1 MGKKILSSNDALGI
15 QILDLQDRDS
25 YSENIEKA
33 VQALLAGR
41 IVAFPTETLYGLGV
55 NAHNRDAIENLY
67 RVKERPEEKKMAI
80 MVTDSEAVKEWVRE
94 LPPAA
99 EKLMKL
105 FWPGPLT
112 IVLLL
117 PDMTTIGFRNPD
129 NRVIRDI
136 IRCAGVPIASTSANI
151 SGSQPAI
158 DAQQVAAYLGDKIDL
173 VLDDGPTQLK
183 KPSTVVKVYRETFEI
198 IRHGIIQEERISRC
212 IHEDS
217 LSLRS

>member
-1 MGKKILSSNDALGI
+1 MGKKILLSTIALGK
-15 QILDLQDRDS
+15 QLLDLQDRHS
-25 YSENIEKA
+25 YAENIEKA
-33 VQALLAGR
+33 VHALLAGR

-55 NAHNRDAIENLY
+55 NAHDREAVEALY
-67 RVKERPEEKKMAI
+67 RVKARPEEKKMAI
-80 MVTDSEAVKEWVRE
+80 MVADSGEVREWVRE

-129 NRVIRDI
+129 NRVIRDL
-136 IRCAGVPIASTSANI
+136 IRCAEVPIASTSANI
-151 SGSQPAI
+151 SGSEPAI
-158 DAQQVAAYLGDKIDL
+158 DAQQVAAYLGDKVDL
-173 VLDDGPTQLK
+173 VLDDGPTQLRT
-183 KPSTVVKVYRETFEI
+183 PSTVVKVYGETFEI

-212 IHEDS
+212 LHEDS
-217 LSLRS
+217 RSLRS